1 MSTIYSSDLDPLI
14 ERIKFQDRQV
24 IDVGCGN
31 ADKAKVLVK
40 SGATVIGIE
49 PDLESWQVG
58 EIEKD
63 GFKLIRGGA
72 QAMAVD
78 DDSADV
84 VIFMYS
90 LHHVPADLMKDALSE
105 ASRVLKDSG
114 VLYIAEPVAQGS
126 YQAVCEPFLDET
138 QIRAQAKAA
147 INKYASDWFKHCSEF
162 DYVVPE
168 YFDNYTH
175 FVDYMV
181 GYSLNRYERIDV
193 DTAVVKGRFEQCL
206 SDGRYQLDQ
215 PVKVWVFYNND
226 ENLNGVI

>member
-1 MSTIYSSDLDPLI
+1 MTTHYTSDLDPLLQ
-14 ERIKFQDRQV
+14 RIKFQNRQV

-49 PDLESWQVG
+49 PDLESWRVG

-72 QAMAVD
+72 QEMAVD

-90 LHHVPADLMKDALSE
+90 LHHVPTGLMQDAFSE
-105 ASRVLKDSG
+105 VSRVLKDSG
-114 VLYIAEPVAQGS
+114 VLYIAEPVANGS
-126 YQAVCEPFLDET
+126 YQEVCEPFLDET
-138 QIRAQAKAA
+138 QIRAQAIAA
-147 INKYASDWFKHCSEF
+147 IDKYLYKNFKQCNKFE
-162 DYVVPE
+162 YVVPE
-168 YFDNYTH
+168 YFDSYTH

-181 GYSLNRYERIDV
+181 GYSLNRYVRSDV
-193 DTAVVKGRFEQCL
+193 DTAVVAGRFEQCL
-206 SDGRYQLDQ
+206 KDGRYQLDQ
-215 PVKVWVFYNND
+215 PVKVWIFYNSD
-226 ENLNGVI
+226 ENLNGA